1 MSDATSSTPSSVH
14 DDLAFLRSLVDE
26 DWRPGVWSFGAYYM
40 AVGVVLIV
48 HMAVSGLLAGYQ
60 ELIGYVVLYSVF
72 TVVTFAI
79 GARSRRLFGTSVTPQ
94 NVQSGG
100 VKGRAGASALAGAF
114 LAHLALLIAFVI
126 AAARNDAPAMM
137 ELTPLALFVLQGV
150 VWIVIHAIRRERWH
164 MLEAWAW
171 ILAAIGCA
179 PLVGTPWLGV
189 AVAGVAFAL
198 MVAPGAYMMRS
209 ARRAD

>member
-1 MSDATSSTPSSVH
+1 MSDATSSVPPSVQ

-26 DWRPGVWSFGAYYM
+26 DWRPGVWSFGALYM
-40 AVGVVLIV
+40 AIGLVLIV
-48 HMAVSGLLAGYQ
+48 HMAISGLLAGVR
-60 ELIGYVVLYSVF
+60 ELIGYVALYGVF

-94 NVQSGG
+94 NVRSSGL
-100 VKGRAGASALAGAF
+100 KGRAGASALGGAF

-126 AAARNDAPAMM
+126 AAARNDAPILV

-150 VWIVIHAIRRERWH
+150 VWIVVHAIRRARWQAI
-164 MLEAWAW
+164 EAWAW
-171 ILAAIGCA
+171 LLAAIGCA

-189 AVAGVAFAL
+189 AIAGVAFAL
-198 MVAPGAYMMRS
+198 MVVPGAYMMRS
-209 ARRAD
+209 ARQAG